1 MRPYNGYEQRKF
13 KGCYQGCGEGI
24 AGMIC
29 GPATGAL
36 RATQSI
42 SQGLAGTANNFSNI
56 GKTKI
61 EILNTA

>member
-1 MRPYNGYEQRKF
+1 MK
-13 KGCYQGCGEGI
+13 GCGEGF

-29 GPATGAL
+29 GPGTGAL

-42 SQGLAGTANNFSNI
+42 SQGLAGSANNFSNL

-61 EILNTA
+61 